1 MTALLTPAEVAARLR
16 CSRKTLDAHV
26 HAGDIRYVSIGHGK
40 KRPRRMFT
48 QADVEDFITRQTR
61 RDVPVEPTRRVTRR
75 TTASYSSDEPIGFL
89 ARAAMMRAQKQ
100 KP

>member
-26 HAGDIRYVSIGHGK
+26 RAGAIRYINIGHGK
-40 KRPRRMFT
+40 KRPKRMFT
-48 QADVEDFITRQTR
+48 EVDVEDFITRQTR
-61 RDVPVEPTRRVTRR
+61 RDVPVEPMRRVTRR
-75 TTASYSSDEPIGFL
+75 RTNPIDEPNGFL